1 MGWTVGWTVGW
12 TLGGRW
18 GDGIKKFG
26 TGWPR
31 KVRHA
36 DEMVTEAGRD
46 GHGSWTGWSRK
57 LDGKRSKSK
66 DLLYGTR
73 SCNEYREFFAFLTV
87 WLAEKSI

>member
-1 MGWTVGWTVGW
+1 MDGGMDSGMHAGGTVSKNLERDGH
-12 TLGGRW
+12 GRW
-18 GDGIKKFG
+18 
-26 TGWPR
+26 TGWS
-31 KVRHA
+31 RHA

-46 GHGSWTGWSRK
+46 GHGSWTRWSRK